1 MNIIREQRE
10 HVLTQNNTGNIQI
23 RNVLEKTNKRIE
35 ILEFKESLHGD
46 LDFTIVKEL
55 GFGLLREIVIKE
67 GDVTSITNLPAGIK
81 KLTCNNNLLI
91 TLENLPE
98 SLEYLN
104 VNNNYIEVLQIDY
117 LKNLQVL
124 HCASN
129 RLAKLADLPESIQE
143 IHCENNALLDTLYLG
158 NVKNLQV
165 LHISN
170 TNVHIIY
177 DFPEGVSDFVMEN
190 TPSIEFR
197 NAAGNPTATRNADD
211 ADQKRNKTYVDAL
224 NEYFKMKASYEK
236 DLNKAKRTAYEKA
249 PTKKMGRNSAKAV
262 KVPCVKCK
270 RPVGTQFLI
279 KNNKYVAICGDTR
292 NPCNLDIQIYNGMFS
307 RYQEFMQE
315 YKTEIEVAKQKII
328 CDKLD
333 VLFSYISE
341 EQSIAEFKKDL
352 EEYNINSDVYDKLAT
367 GHNEIYNN
375 PVKDDFVMK
384 KNEVIFKLT
393 ESVHALLAEYKESNN
408 HELLSQAV
416 RVQAEQISAEARNL
430 RMLKYEVMEM
440 DKREPKIENENT
452 MVVLDKNCQLDI
464 KTKGDRG
471 VYEHVLVQRPCVL
484 SKMEY
489 SIAEPPNVIKFV
501 K

>member
-55 GFGLLREIVIKE
+55 GFGLLREIIIKE

-81 KLTCNNNLLI
+81 KLTCNNNLLT

-129 RLAKLADLPESIQE
+129 RLAKLADLPESIHE

-158 NVKNLQV
+158 NVKNLSV

-170 TNVHIIY
+170 TIIHIIY

-197 NAAGNPTATRNADD
+197 NAAGNPTLARNADD
-211 ADQKRNKTYVDAL
+211 ADQKRKKTYLDAL

-236 DLNKAKRTAYEKA
+236 DLNKAKRTVYEKA
-249 PTKKMGRNSAKAV
+249 PTKKMGRNSVKAV
-262 KVPCVKCK
+262 KIPCVKCK
-270 RPVGTQFLI
+270 RPVGTQFLM
-279 KNNKYVAICGDTR
+279 KNNKYVAICGDVR

-307 RYQEFMQE
+307 LYETVMQD
-315 YKTEIEVAKQKII
+315 YKTELEVSKQKII

-341 EQSIAEFKKDL
+341 EQSIVEFKKDL
-352 EEYNINSDVYDKLAT
+352 DEYNINNGAYEEFVSA
-367 GHNEIYNN
+367 HNEIYNN
-375 PVKDDFVMK
+375 PVKDDFVTK

-393 ESVHALLAEYKESNN
+393 ESVRALLAEYKESTN

-464 KTKGDRG
+464 KTKGERG
-471 VYEHVLVQRPCVL
+471 VFEHILVQRPCVL
-484 SKMEY
+484 SKLEY

>member
-10 HVLTQNNTGNIQI
+10 HILTQNNTGNIQI

-35 ILEFKESLHGD
+35 ILELKESLHGD
-46 LDFTIVKEL
+46 LDFSIVKEL
-55 GFGLLREIVIKE
+55 GFGLLHEIIINE

-91 TLENLPE
+91 SLENLPE

-104 VNNNYIEVLQIDY
+104 VNNNYIDVLQIDY

-129 RLAKLADLPESIQE
+129 RLTKLADLPESIQE
-143 IHCENNALLDTLYLG
+143 IHCENNTLLDTLYLG

-177 DFPEGVSDFVMEN
+177 DFPEGVNDFVMEN

-197 NAAGNPTATRNADD
+197 NAAGNPTAVRNADD
-211 ADQKRNKTYVDAL
+211 ADQKRKKTYVDAL
-224 NEYFKMKASYEK
+224 NEYFKMKANYEK
-236 DLNKAKRTAYEKA
+236 DLSKAKRTVYEKA
-249 PTKKMGRNSAKAV
+249 PTKRMGRNSAKAV

-270 RPVGTQFLI
+270 RPVGTQFLM
-279 KNNKYVAICGDTR
+279 KNNKYIAICGDVR
-292 NPCNLDIQIYNGMFS
+292 NPCNLDIQIYNGRCS
-307 RYQEFMQE
+307 RYQDTMMEF
-315 YKTEIEVAKQKII
+315 KTEIEVAKQKII

-352 EEYNINSDVYDKLAT
+352 DEYNINNKAYNELLS

-375 PVKDDFVMK
+375 PVKDDFVTK

-393 ESVHALLAEYKESNN
+393 ESVRALLAEYKDSNN
-408 HELLSQAV
+408 PELLSQAV

-464 KTKGDRG
+464 KTKGERG
-471 VYEHVLVQRPCVL
+471 VFEHVLVQRPCVL
-484 SKMEY
+484 FKLEY
-489 SIAEPPNVIKFV
+489 SFAEPPNVIKYV